1 MKPPRSKIWRIG
13 AVIVLALGVVFVSYL
28 LKPLPPPKVA
38 LQLVGFKTNRTV
50 VFHQKSWTNRDGRID
65 FSEGVLEFEPSFQG
79 FPTNPVFALCTIV
92 LTNQGS
98 TRIWWNSRIRCYV
111 EARTP
116 GGWMTNSDYYMTT
129 IDYPVAPSSND
140 FFVVAV
146 PVDAIEWRVACQY
159 GYWIRHNVRL
169 DVEGWLYDHR
179 GLGRTISKY
188 APEAIWWA
196 LRQLP
201 ESGGKMGEVSTP
213 FFTNRPPQM
222 ATLETLKF

>member
-1 MKPPRSKIWRIG
+1 
-13 AVIVLALGVVFVSYL
+13 
-28 LKPLPPPKVA
+28 
-38 LQLVGFKTNRTV
+38 
-50 VFHQKSWTNRDGRID
+50 
-65 FSEGVLEFEPSFQG
+65 
-79 FPTNPVFALCTIV
+79 
-92 LTNQGS
+92 
-98 TRIWWNSRIRCYV
+98 
-111 EARTP
+111 
-116 GGWMTNSDYYMTT
+116 MTNSDYYMTT